1 MLMGR
6 FSTVFL
12 FLVQNGPQD
21 RLYMCFTD
29 QFRGK
34 ERTCLQ
40 VLCAIAASYVSS
52 RIGSSKIE
60 L

>member
-1 MLMGR
+1 M
-6 FSTVFL
+6 FL